1 MDEIEGEIEDDQ
13 FAKFED
19 IIEQKIENLEENP
32 DENLKDIIFKDIN
45 KDYITEALKI
55 KTIEFYKSLKLNE
68 NDKGIDIIKSII
80 KEALKFSKF
89 NLSSRLIDFFDYILS
104 ISGLK
109 FEYLEKALKIK
120 AKDLPKDNNKDIIF
134 FGRNVL
140 LKSN

>member
-55 KTIEFYKSLKLNE
+55 K
-68 NDKGIDIIKSII
+68 
-80 KEALKFSKF
+80 
-89 NLSSRLIDFFDYILS
+89 
-104 ISGLK
+104 
-109 FEYLEKALKIK
+109 
-120 AKDLPKDNNKDIIF
+120 P
-134 FGRNVL
+134 
-140 LKSN
+140 